1 MFAAETWAAGNW
13 IAAAVYFE
21 DNEGVRGE
29 VDKTCRERVGKLW
42 PQPAQRART
51 AQGITSAERSGM
63 GKVATQQH
71 HGRQSLGWASQWAG
85 NSERKRLSREEDP
98 LVRGSLCDKEISDW
112 VPAAE
117 IAATVEEVDQ
127 AGVGWSKPPALGGDD
142 QPGERRAGP
151 TQRRADGLLQRG
163 RARLRR
169 MQEEPC
175 PGAGQDRTGPDRAFG
190 CSVEEFAAPTGM
202 SSWPA
207 SRYITVAGAPRCY
220 HDLIVV
226 GRAGTQA
233 GRGRRIPR
241 LAPSFRSVCPCG
253 CALRAVSRIF
263 REPGAGSKGKLAHP

>member
-127 AGVGWSKPPALGGDD
+127 RASAGASHQLWGETIS
-142 QPGERRAGP
+142 QESGERA
-151 TQRRADGLLQRG
+151 RRNGELTVFSRGG

-175 PGAGQDRTGPDRAFG
+175 PGAGQDRTGQGLWLF
-190 CSVEEFAAPTGM
+190 
-202 SSWPA
+202 
-207 SRYITVAGAPRCY
+207 
-220 HDLIVV
+220 
-226 GRAGTQA
+226 
-233 GRGRRIPR
+233 GRGICSADRHVVLAGESVHYSSRR
-241 LAPSFRSVCPCG
+241 PSLLS
-253 CALRAVSRIF
+253 
-263 REPGAGSKGKLAHP
+263 